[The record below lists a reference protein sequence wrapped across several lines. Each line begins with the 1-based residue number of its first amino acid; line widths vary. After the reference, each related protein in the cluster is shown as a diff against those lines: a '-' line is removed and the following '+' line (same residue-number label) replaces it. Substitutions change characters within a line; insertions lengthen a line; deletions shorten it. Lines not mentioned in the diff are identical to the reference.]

1 MKQNLLDTINGIDE
15 RDTDLLEKL
24 NNVIRDTIRQN
35 GNDFNQETGCTEGI
49 QTCIDFKRVSNWGGF
64 VNTSVFL
71 IHFSDDNSVEKTI
84 IK

>member
-1 MKQNLLDTINGIDE
+1 MSKLDVKKRNYQAPRIEI
-15 RDTDLLEKL
+15 LKLETEQF
-24 NNVIRDTIRQN
+24 IATSTQN